1 MSKIKEIEEFLNRE
15 SSILERG
22 KRYKED
28 VGILLGMINYLKVH
42 ISYMKPIPTSSVS
55 TEISLKL
62 LQEIRALIHEYD
74 KLPMVCEKGK

>member
-1 MSKIKEIEEFLNRE
+1 MSEKIKEIEKFLDRE

-28 VGILLGMINYLKVH
+28 VGILLAMFYDLKVH
-42 ISYMKPIPTSSVS
+42 ISYMKPISTSSIS

-62 LQEIRALIHEYD
+62 LQEIRALIHQYD
-74 KLPMVCEKGK
+74 NMPMVCGK